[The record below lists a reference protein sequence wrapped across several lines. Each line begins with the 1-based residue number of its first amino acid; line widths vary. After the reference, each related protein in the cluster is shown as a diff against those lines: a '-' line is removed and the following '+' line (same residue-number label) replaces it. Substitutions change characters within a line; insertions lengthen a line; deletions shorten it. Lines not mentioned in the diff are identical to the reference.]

1 MTTLAQRISET
12 PMAPYAA
19 LLRGMTREQ
28 VTAAYIFSY
37 KKIGKWLVTI
47 SRFFLVQNR
56 REKLSLC

>member
-1 MTTLAQRISET
+1 
-12 PMAPYAA
+12 MAPYAA